1 VLPIVTPAE
10 MRAVDGEVAHD
21 LQRYVE
27 RSGAAVARAAVR
39 MLGGTYGRTVQVL
52 VGKGNN
58 GADGR
63 VAAGL
68 LSARG
73 VKVRVIPVESC
84 PAVLPPCDLVIDAA
98 FGTGFRGTWS
108 APDVGDALV
117 LAVDLP
123 SGLDAH
129 TGEAHGPVLAADRT
143 VTFQALKPGLL
154 CADGPTLAGA
164 VEVVDIGLGAGVR
177 RRARAHLVQ
186 AADVAD
192 WLPAREALAHKW
204 RSAVRV
210 VAGSPGMTGAAVLAS
225 TAALRCGAGMVH
237 LSAVGCLAV
246 GSAPEVVQQP
256 LPASGWGRALLDSL
270 DRFHSLVIGPGLGR
284 DDGTA
289 DAARLAVLEAA
300 VPVVVDGDALFAMAW
315 NAQGAAALLRQ
326 RSLPTV
332 LTPHDGEYRLLTGS
346 APSADRLD
354 SARRLAAATDCV
366 VLLKG
371 PATVVADPSGEVLVT
386 DAGDQRLATAGTGD
400 VLSGMIGALL
410 ARGMSALHAAAAG
423 AWLHGTA
430 AMRAPRSGMVAGDI
444 AAHLPEVLEA
454 LG

>member
-1 VLPIVTPAE
+1 MLPIVTPAE

-21 LQRYVE
+21 LQRYVD

-39 MLGGTYGRTVQVL
+39 MLGGTYGRTVQVV

-63 VAAGL
+63 VAAAL
-68 LSARG
+68 LSAQG
-73 VKVRVIPVESC
+73 VKVRVVPVESC

-108 APDVGDALV
+108 APDAGEAMV

-129 TGEAHGPVLAADRT
+129 TGEAHGPVLVADRT
-143 VTFQALKPGLL
+143 VTFQALKQGLL
-154 CADGPTLAGA
+154 FADGPSLAGE
-164 VEVVDIGLGAGVR
+164 VEVADIGLGDGVR
-177 RRARAHLVQ
+177 RHVRAHRVQ
-186 AADVAD
+186 AADVAA
-192 WLPAREALAHKW
+192 WLPEREGDAHKW

-210 VAGSPGMTGAAVLAS
+210 VAGSTGMTGAAVLAS

-237 LSAVGCLAV
+237 LSSVGCLAV

-256 LPASGWGRALLDSL
+256 LPAVGWGSALLDSL
-270 DRFHSLVIGPGLGR
+270 DRFHSMVIGPGLGR
-284 DDGTA
+284 DDATA
-289 DAARLAVLEAA
+289 DSARLAVLEAT

-326 RSLPTV
+326 RALPTV
-332 LTPHDGEYRLLTGS
+332 LTPHDGEYRLLTGA
-346 APSADRLD
+346 APSPDRIE

-371 PATVVADPSGEVLVT
+371 PATVVADPGGEVLVT
-386 DAGDQRLATAGTGD
+386 DTGDQRLATAGTGD
-400 VLSGMIGALL
+400 VLAGMIGALL
-410 ARGMSALHAAAAG
+410 ARGVPALRAAAAA
-423 AWLHGTA
+423 AWLHGRA
-430 AMRAPRSGMVAGDI
+430 AMAAPRVGMVAGDI
-444 AAHLPEVLEA
+444 AEHLPATMEA
-454 LG
+454 LA